1 MISREA
7 SSDVSMSV
15 IVKGV
20 VSMIKI
26 SVTDGVKESF
36 IKLIEVR

>member
-1 MISREA
+1 MISEEA